1 MPGPPGPQGAAVSDY
16 FDLGSIIPAKAHA
29 NDPIFTGLVFL
40 KPRSGSICSPQS
52 DKNTEGRG
60 AGGGTGVM
68 SSVNLAVLCFLGTL
82 PG

>member
-1 MPGPPGPQGAAVSDY
+1 MGASVLSVLQGAFGQAGVPGPPGPQGAAVSDY

-29 NDPIFTGLVFL
+29 NDLIFTGLVFL

-60 AGGGTGVM
+60 QVGV
-68 SSVNLAVLCFLGTL
+68 LA
-82 PG
+82 